1 MNDAKHIAF
10 DSFDAR
16 SCCFGLCL
24 GLEGQ
29 VARLASSFTLIVWQ
43 RSKSFQILILVL
55 LTTTIKVGFTGVV
68 GLLCLAADAS
78 TKYILYALSLSI
90 LKYWFCYTGL
100 ILTSNMPNVQIQFFM
115 SEINRSCLCIHIWS
129 FHEIEVF
136 F

>member
-43 RSKSFQILILVL
+43 RSKSFQILIL
-55 LTTTIKVGFTGVV
+55 LTTTIKVGFTGV
-68 GLLCLAADAS
+68 CLAV
-78 TKYILYALSLSI
+78 YLEILMLLY
-90 LKYWFCYTGL
+90 
-100 ILTSNMPNVQIQFFM
+100 
-115 SEINRSCLCIHIWS
+115 
-129 FHEIEVF
+129 
-136 F
+136 

>member
-43 RSKSFQILILVL
+43 RSKSFQILIL
-55 LTTTIKVGFTGVV
+55 LTTTIKVGFTGV
-68 GLLCLAADAS
+68 CLAV
-78 TKYILYALSLSI
+78 YLEILMLLY
-90 LKYWFCYTGL
+90 C
-100 ILTSNMPNVQIQFFM
+100 
-115 SEINRSCLCIHIWS
+115 
-129 FHEIEVF
+129 
-136 F
+136 

>member
-43 RSKSFQILILVL
+43 RSKSFQILIL
-55 LTTTIKVGFTGVV
+55 LTTTIKVGFTGVFLAV
-68 GLLCLAADAS
+68 YLEILMLLYC
-78 TKYILYALSLSI
+78 
-90 LKYWFCYTGL
+90 
-100 ILTSNMPNVQIQFFM
+100 
-115 SEINRSCLCIHIWS
+115 
-129 FHEIEVF
+129 
-136 F
+136 

>member
-90 LKYWFCYTGL
+90 LKY
-100 ILTSNMPNVQIQFFM
+100 
-115 SEINRSCLCIHIWS
+115 
-129 FHEIEVF
+129 
-136 F
+136 